1 MILYRLLCRPWH
13 VCSLKFNFPKD
24 KCERKLPEFGVGRR
38 KRIDTEPRERGI
50 EWLTTSEENGSHW
63 NDCFACGV
71 DEASAHTQGACA
83 PLPSLPQSSTA
94 TSRERPNDDGWWAKN
109 IVACGSGRTTT
120 TNKPNQLRFQWNA
133 LTPPLFLFSFI
144 SHSRS
149 ASALMIE
156 NSISSPPSPRVA
168 SVRCAPFL
176 CVCSF
181 ASHRSTSP
189 PSDPIRLCSG
199 FRIGAYVACAP
210 LFHTPKKRL
219 AAHSTAR
226 NENVFPNTKLL
237 FSKLLV
243 LTKHSTE
250 TGYCV
255 ASFRLLCCI
264 FWRSFGFLEIIFF

>member
-38 KRIDTEPRERGI
+38 KRIDAEPRERGI

-94 TSRERPNDDGWWAKN
+94 TSRERPNVDGWWAKN

-176 CVCSF
+176 CVCSL

-189 PSDPIRLCSG
+189 PSDPIRLFVLVRTSRARRCST
-199 FRIGAYVACAP
+199 RRKSDSQ
-210 LFHTPKKRL
+210 HT
-219 AAHSTAR
+219 AQH
-226 NENVFPNTKLL
+226 ETKMC
-237 FSKLLV
+237 FQIQN
-243 LTKHSTE
+243 
-250 TGYCV
+250 YY
-255 ASFRLLCCI
+255 
-264 FWRSFGFLEIIFF
+264 FLNC